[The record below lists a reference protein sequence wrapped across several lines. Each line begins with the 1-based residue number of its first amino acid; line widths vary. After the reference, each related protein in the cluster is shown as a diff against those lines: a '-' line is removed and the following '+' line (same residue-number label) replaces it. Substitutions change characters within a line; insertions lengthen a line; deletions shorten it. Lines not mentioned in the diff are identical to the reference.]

1 MHVNLLIIY
10 EHDHS
15 VVFLMIQA
23 QSIRQRFLQKLFG
36 SYRKPLIEERS
47 PTVMVPDP
55 KFKEN
60 PLIKFIN
67 EGKLIN

>member
-1 MHVNLLIIY
+1 MIIY
-10 EHDHS
+10 DFDYFA
-15 VVFLMIQA
+15 VLLLIQA

-67 EGKLIN
+67 EGKLIKY